1 MASEEERKA
10 YERIMREQAP
20 RLASEEDAV
29 RLLGEAIGYG
39 RLMQAAEKVWR
50 EKAIAQGTPGSEH
63 TVACCGAFVVP
74 CPHRDENAPERY
86 FDENGHCDWCCGSG
100 RVTERVAKAMREST

>member
-1 MASEEERKA
+1 MALDDERKFH
-10 YERIMREQAP
+10 EQVIREQAP

-29 RLLGEAIGYG
+29 RHLGDAIGYG

-74 CPHRDENAPERY
+74 CPHRDPDAPDSY

-100 RVTERVAKAMREST
+100 RVTKRVAAAMRGST